1 MDFFREWAFSLCFAS
16 VIGGILNMMLPSG
29 SNQKIFKTILCMF
42 FLCVIA
48 GPIYENNLPE
58 NIFDFIKNNNLI
70 TEDSENEFNKNSLEY
85 IEQRIK
91 EDTTEIIKNEGL
103 EIKDILIKINIL
115 ENGSIDI
122 DKFVLKLNHAENAD
136 KLAETI
142 KEKTGLLPEIIISE
156 DN

>member
-1 MDFFREWAFSLCFAS
+1 M
-16 VIGGILNMMLPSG
+16 
-29 SNQKIFKTILCMF
+29 
-42 FLCVIA
+42 
-48 GPIYENNLPE
+48 
-58 NIFDFIKNNNLI
+58 
-70 TEDSENEFNKNSLEY
+70 EY

-142 KEKTGLLPEIIISE
+142 KAKTGLLPEIIISE